1 MPNVIDLTKAL
12 IRCPSV
18 TPLDEGAQELL
29 VDALSAL
36 GFECHHLPFGEGE
49 ERILNIFARLGT
61 KSPHIC
67 YAGHTDVVPSGSLD
81 AWIHDPFD
89 PQIVDGKLYG
99 RGASDMKG
107 SVAAFVAGISD
118 YLKKHGEPE
127 GSISMLITGDEEAI
141 AKNGTV
147 KVLEW
152 MKEQGHV
159 PDVCLVGEPSNPK
172 ILGEEIKVG
181 RRGSLVCQL
190 KVQGKQGH
198 VAYPD
203 RARNPL
209 PSLIKLLDALAGY
222 EFDKGTEFFSAT
234 NLEITTID
242 VGNVADNVIPDSGV
256 AQFGIRFNDMWNQ
269 TTLVV
274 RIKEIL
280 DSVGAPYD
288 LTCRCSGES
297 FLTEPGAWTDTV
309 RQAVEDITGRTP
321 ELTTTGGTSDARF
334 VVKYCPVVE
343 FGLINETIHQINE
356 NADVEALEK
365 LTEVFTRI
373 LELYF
378 IQI

>member
-274 RIKEIL
+274 KIKEIL